1 MQITVTDKSTV
12 KKVLNCEV
20 PKETVAKELNDAY
33 RELKNKAD
41 IKGFRKGKIPRKV
54 LENKFSKEVHGDVV
68 PKLIQQAFS
77 KAIDDYDLKIISSP
91 QMDPPELDP
100 DSAYCFEMTIEV
112 KPEIEDLDY
121 ADMELNKTKYEVSD
135 AEIEAQIHMIR
146 KTMASK
152 QAVTEER
159 AVKEEDFVLIDYQGF
174 LGDEPFAAT
183 PQIENF
189 VMAIGT
195 TTMPEEFSKKI
206 VGVIPEQ
213 DLEIEVVY
221 SDNEP
226 DKELAGKT
234 VTYKLK
240 VKEIHEEVLPEDE
253 HLVKELGKYETLD
266 QVKDDIRANLSKGYE
281 QRVQHELSEQ
291 IFQNLLER
299 YEFEVPESL
308 VEAEL
313 NGIIAEAEQAYI
325 QNSTTLEEAGL
336 SKESLR
342 KDYKDVAE
350 KQARRHLLLAKL
362 IEQENLE
369 MTDKELDASFE
380 DMAKG
385 MNASVDAIKNYFNM
399 DKNQLEN
406 YKHTQLEKKAVELIV
421 GKGKITE
428 KTLEEVKSVDNKE
441 VDKKASGKTDVDT
454 KKAVKKKAVKKT
466 AAKKETV
473 KKETAKKKTVKKKT
487 DK

>member
-1 MQITVTDKSTV
+1 MQITVVDESTV
-12 KKVLNCEV
+12 KKVLNCEI
-20 PKETVAKELNDAY
+20 PKEVVIKELNDAY
-33 RELKNKAD
+33 RELKKKAD

-54 LENKFSKEVHGDVV
+54 LENKFSKEVHGDVI

-77 KAIDDYDLKIISSP
+77 KAVDEYDLKVIASP
-91 QMDPPELDP
+91 KVDPPELDP
-100 DSAYCFEMTIEV
+100 ESAYRFDMTVEV
-112 KPEIEDLDY
+112 KPEIDDIEY
-121 ADMELNKTKYEVSD
+121 EGMELNKTLYEVSES
-135 AEIEAQIHMIR
+135 EIEAQIHMIR

-195 TTMPEEFSKKI
+195 TTMPEEFSNKI
-206 VGVIPEQ
+206 LGVIPEQ

-221 SDNEP
+221 SDQDP

-234 VTYKLK
+234 IKYKVK
-240 VKEIHEEVLPEDE
+240 VKEIHEEIMPDDD
-253 HLVKELGKYETLD
+253 HLIKELGKYEDLD
-266 QVKDDIRANLSKGYE
+266 MVKDDIRANLLKGYE

-291 IFQNLLER
+291 IFLQFLKK

-313 NGIIAEAEQAYI
+313 NSIIAEAEQAYT
-325 QNSTTLEEAGL
+325 QNNMTFEDAGL

-342 KDYKDVAE
+342 KEYKDVAE
-350 KQARRHLLLAKL
+350 KQARRHLLLDKL
-362 IEQENLE
+362 INQENLE
-369 MTDKELDASFE
+369 MTEKELDASLE
-380 DMAKG
+380 EMAKG

-406 YKHTQLEKKAVELIV
+406 YKHTQLEKKAVDLIV
-421 GKGKITE
+421 EKGKITE
-428 KTLEEVKSVDNKE
+428 KSPEIENKT
-441 VDKKASGKTDVDT
+441 DGKKKAT
-454 KKAVKKKAVKKT
+454 KKKAVKKT
-466 AAKKETV
+466 AAKKTTE
-473 KKETAKKKTVKKKT
+473 KKPAAKKKTAAKKT
-487 DK
+487 AAKKTKKETDK